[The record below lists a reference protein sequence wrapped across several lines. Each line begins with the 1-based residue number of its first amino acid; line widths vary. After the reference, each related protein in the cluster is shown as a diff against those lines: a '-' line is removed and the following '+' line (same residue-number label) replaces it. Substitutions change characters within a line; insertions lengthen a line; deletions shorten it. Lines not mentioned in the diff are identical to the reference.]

1 MFKELYR
8 LYSNGNFFK
17 GIKYAQFF
25 FVGARVPSPLVATN
39 AVTEF
44 ARVREIS
51 NLIGAFC

>member
-51 NLIGAFC
+51 NLIGAFR